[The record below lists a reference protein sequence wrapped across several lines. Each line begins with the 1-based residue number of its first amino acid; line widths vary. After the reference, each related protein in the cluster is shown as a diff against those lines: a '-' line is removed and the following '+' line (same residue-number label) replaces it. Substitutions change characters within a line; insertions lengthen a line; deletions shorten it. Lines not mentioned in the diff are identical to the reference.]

1 MAIRYKTI
9 RSNSTE
15 AGRAHRQS
23 NGMPSTMTANSKY
36 ENSQKDIESR
46 FLISHNNPIID
57 VQTLP
62 YYEYLRGLFGM
73 PSFYQGGGTVGIY
86 CAHAYPH
93 NTWYA
98 KHLLP
103 RAFKGSDLVLSAS
116 LKALSPD
123 FLVAPSMNLWLHYP
137 EADEEPL
144 IGDEFHRNTNVSYYG
159 ETWPIQE
166 MVLAQWPAWLSGHL
180 DRVNK
185 PRHFGPAF
193 SIVDRST
200 GADFTTICSSVCFMA
215 EVPEWMAR
223 RVPESQD

>member
-1 MAIRYKTI
+1 
-9 RSNSTE
+9 
-15 AGRAHRQS
+15 
-23 NGMPSTMTANSKY
+23 MTANSKY

-46 FLISHNNPIID
+46 LYVASTSLSRLAVSSATIIPSSMSRLFRI
-57 VQTLP
+57 TNT
-62 YYEYLRGLFGM
+62 YEVCSECLHFTKGV
-73 PSFYQGGGTVGIY
+73 SGTVGIY